1 MWNHHLFVA
10 PTEAMLQKG
19 HSSYQKYHLTKMAPN
34 KSDTSQKLHL
44 AIYVIG
50 FWQYYQPPA
59 SITYPHTIRNRGVIV
74 IPLLNRKNFFLEYH
88 DHEPESFKNK

>member
-44 AIYVIG
+44 TKLTSRNLRFG
-50 FWQYYQPPA
+50 FLQYYLPP
-59 SITYPHTIRNRGVIV
+59 YN
-74 IPLLNRKNFFLEYH
+74 
-88 DHEPESFKNK
+88 